1 MSLRPAATVTGSLA
15 GLCALVLTAVPAQA
29 APQTAPEAAPKAA
42 PAAGAPVPIA
52 HRGASGYAPENT
64 LAAVDA
70 ARALD
75 IRWVENDVQRTRD
88 GELVVMHDAT
98 LSRTT
103 DVEEVFPDRAPWRVA
118 DFTAAEIAQLDA
130 GSWFDPLYA
139 GERVPTLEQY
149 LRHLDRTGQNLLL
162 EIKRPELYPGIEADI
177 LGELRSEGWLDRRH
191 VRSKL
196 VIQSFGAD
204 SVRAVHDQAPAVRT
218 GFLGTP
224 AVEELPRYARFSDQI
239 NPPHTTLT
247 EEYVRQVHA
256 LKGPHGKPL
265 EVFTWTVNSAEA
277 ARRVAAM
284 GVDGIISNY
293 PDVVRDATRAGTGNA
308 ARDAVRDGGRE
319 DSPEA
324 AREEALE
331 EAREEARE
339 AAREAGAS

>member
-1 MSLRPAATVTGSLA
+1 MPLRPAATVTGSLA
-15 GLCALVLTAVPAQA
+15 GLCALVLSAAPAQA
-29 APQTAPEAAPKAA
+29 APQAAP
-42 PAAGAPVPIA
+42 PAGAPVPVA

-75 IRWVENDVQRTRD
+75 IKWVENDVQRTRD

-118 DFTAAEIAQLDA
+118 DFTAAEIARLDA

-177 LGELRSEGWLDRRH
+177 LGELRGEGWLDRQH

-196 VIQSFGAD
+196 VVQSFGAD
-204 SVRAVHDQAPAVRT
+204 SVRAVHEQAPAVRT

-247 EEYVRQVHA
+247 GEYVRRVHA

-265 EVFTWTVNSAEA
+265 EVFTWTVNGTEA

-293 PDVVRDATRAGTGNA
+293 PDVVRDATRSGAG
-308 ARDAVRDGGRE
+308 DAVRGGGRE
-319 DSPEA
+319 DSQEES
-324 AREEALE
+324 REELEEALE
-331 EAREEARE
+331 EAVGEARESARE
-339 AAREAGAS
+339 AAREAGASSPAA

>member
-1 MSLRPAATVTGSLA
+1 MPLRPAATVTGSLA
-15 GLCALVLTAVPAQA
+15 GLCALVLSAVPAQA
-29 APQTAPEAAPKAA
+29 APAAE
-42 PAAGAPVPIA
+42 APVPVA

-70 ARALD
+70 ARALGVK
-75 IRWVENDVQRTRD
+75 WVENDVQRTRD

-177 LGELRSEGWLDRRH
+177 LGELRGEGWLDRRH

-204 SVRAVHDQAPAVRT
+204 SVRAVHEQAPAVRT

-224 AVEELPRYARFSDQI
+224 AVEELPLYARFSDQI

-247 EEYVRQVHA
+247 GEYVRRVQS

-293 PDVVRDATRAGTGNA
+293 PDVVRDATR
-308 ARDAVRDGGRE
+308 DGGRE

-324 AREEALE
+324 AREEAREESREEELE
-331 EAREEARE
+331 EAMEEARE
-339 AAREAGAS
+339 AAREAGVTFPAA